1 MNREVNYQRVKD
13 YLIENGAEPMPLEF
27 WIHSPYLNLYAFPE
41 QLDYTDLR
49 PNPPNW
55 HRFDTFIKQQDK
67 EDHFELPEKLKN
79 KLGNLIYFSLGSM
92 GSMNVELMKRLV
104 KILGELPYRFIISKG
119 KLKMTNFKKIY
130 KYLITFNYR

>member
-1 MNREVNYQRVKD
+1 
-13 YLIENGAEPMPLEF
+13 MPLEF

-67 EDHFELPEKLKN
+67 EDHFELPEKLAK
-79 KLGNLIYFSLGSM
+79 KSGKFIFLSMGSLGSA
-92 GSMNVELMKRLV
+92 NIDLIKRLLNL
-104 KILGELPYRFIISKG
+104 IADLPFRFIVSKG
-119 KLKMTNFKKIY
+119 NSNFPS
-130 KYLITFNYR
+130 